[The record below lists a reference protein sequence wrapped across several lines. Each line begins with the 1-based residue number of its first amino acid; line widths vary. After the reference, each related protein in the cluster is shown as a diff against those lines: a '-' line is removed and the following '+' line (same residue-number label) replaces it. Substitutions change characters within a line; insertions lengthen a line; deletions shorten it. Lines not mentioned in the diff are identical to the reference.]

1 MNQGFLSLD
10 NKDSLDKIM
19 KFNYI
24 LDNNNSFSNYGDESS
39 SINDYPI
46 NEQNID
52 NILPLIF
59 KYESKSITNDESNTQ
74 VNILEKQAIQAQPK
88 KFFVYRDCI
97 ESIQHKIKEDIYSKK
112 PFKEKKL
119 IGRKKKS
126 NEGSGEHNKFSDDNL
141 IRKCKHI
148 LLDNIWKFINNKI
161 NNMYSEDSDVTK
173 KKKLCKLSQKQ
184 VKSSNVAHNKL
195 FLKKTLKSIFSA
207 NISGKYSRHNLN
219 HNKNLIESLMNE
231 KDETKRIYF
240 QKLFNLTFLE
250 CLAHFRGSNSI
261 EELIGMKN
269 FNEYLN
275 ENEFGINSEEY
286 KKILKLFIYNFER
299 IVMEKRSRR
308 GKNKIK
314 K

>member
-1 MNQGFLSLD
+1 MNQGFLFLD

-119 IGRKKKS
+119 IGRNKKS
-126 NEGSGEHNKFSDDNL
+126 NGGSGEHNK
-141 IRKCKHI
+141 K
-148 LLDNIWKFINNKI
+148 NK
-161 NNMYSEDSDVTK
+161 
-173 KKKLCKLSQKQ
+173 
-184 VKSSNVAHNKL
+184 
-195 FLKKTLKSIFSA
+195 
-207 NISGKYSRHNLN
+207 
-219 HNKNLIESLMNE
+219 
-231 KDETKRIYF
+231 
-240 QKLFNLTFLE
+240 
-250 CLAHFRGSNSI
+250 
-261 EELIGMKN
+261 MK
-269 FNEYLN
+269 
-275 ENEFGINSEEY
+275 
-286 KKILKLFIYNFER
+286 
-299 IVMEKRSRR
+299 VME
-308 GKNKIK
+308 NIINFLMIIL
-314 K
+314 